1 MVNSRQLASK
11 WQYPRRSRFIS
22 NMRKAATAWF
32 QGKGL
37 KLHPKYEYC
46 LADRKD
52 WKNNIILEEVAE
64 YIEDIQKQR
73 GDKGNGFAL
82 HDYVHHG
89 LSSQAMLFNLIGPLI
104 RRHDLEPLYEV
115 LEQNKIKWSN
125 LDTLPILEYEDRK
138 VFNEDSGQPTSI
150 DLVVGN
156 PDKEGALFIECKFTE
171 SGFGGCSVFE
181 QGDCPGQNPVGD
193 LKECYL
199 HHIGRLY
206 WERLDN
212 FEFLNGALLTNATC
226 ILASYYQFFREILF
240 ALYKGGT
247 FVILSD
253 NRSPTF
259 SFGVRG
265 LLPFLLKFV
274 PSNYRNQIGQINVQ
288 DLVTTIEK
296 SGNHDDWIAE
306 FKNKYG
312 M

>member
-1 MVNSRQLASK
+1 MTNSRQLAQK
-11 WQYPRRSRFIS
+11 WQYSRRSRFIS
-22 NMRKAATAWF
+22 SMRKVATAWF
-32 QGKGL
+32 EGKGFE
-37 KLHPKYEYC
+37 LHPKYKYC
-46 LADRKD
+46 LADWKD
-52 WKNNIILEEVAE
+52 WKNNIILDEVAK

-73 GDKGNGFAL
+73 FDKGNGFAL

-104 RRHDLEPLYEV
+104 RRHDLGPLYEV
-115 LEQNKIKWSN
+115 LGQKNIEWSN
-125 LDTLPILEYEDRK
+125 SDSHPILEYEDRK

-171 SGFGGCSVFE
+171 SGFGGCSVFA
-181 QGDCPGQNPVGD
+181 QGDCAGQNPVGNH
-193 LKECYL
+193 KECYL

-206 WERLDN
+206 WKRLDD
-212 FEFLNGALLTNATC
+212 FEFLNGALLTNTTC

-247 FVILSD
+247 FVLLSD

-259 SFGVRG
+259 STGDRG
-265 LLPFLLKFV
+265 LLPFLLNFV
-274 PSNYRNQIGQINVQ
+274 PEKYRNRVRQINIQ
-288 DLVTTIEK
+288 DLVAAIEN
-296 SGNHDDWIAE
+296 SGNHDDWIKQ